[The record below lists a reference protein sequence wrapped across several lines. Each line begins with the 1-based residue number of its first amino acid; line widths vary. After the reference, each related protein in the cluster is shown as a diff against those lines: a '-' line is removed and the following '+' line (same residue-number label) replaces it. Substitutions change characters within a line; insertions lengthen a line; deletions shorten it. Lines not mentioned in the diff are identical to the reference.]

1 MFKILFIS
9 LAMFALG
16 LDAYVVAGLLP
27 KIAVSF
33 DLSEAAVGQTVTI
46 FTFCYALSAPF
57 FTLLF
62 AMKEARKTL
71 LYALL
76 VFLIANGVSACSVNY
91 PMLLVSRAIAGF
103 GAGLFSPIAMVAA
116 THLVCAEKKGRA
128 LGMTLGGMSCG
139 TVLGVPLGLLISD
152 YFSWRASFGLV
163 VLFSIMAFAGLWRGL
178 PRLAIAAPASVKER
192 IRVLADKRVFITVFI
207 TLLTAVASLGAY
219 TYMIPIIARSVPNL
233 NMVAAFWI
241 WGAGGVIGSFSIG
254 YLIDKTKGTP
264 LLLLALLSL
273 MAIAIFSLYFAQY
286 LHSILFFPLFIWG
299 ITGWA
304 SLAPQQHSLLSYQP
318 QHSNAVLALNGSC
331 NYLGSALGALLG
343 GVVGSFLSYS
353 YIPLFATLI
362 LIVAFLLKIMLTRCL
377 ES

>member
-1 MFKILFIS
+1 
-9 LAMFALG
+9 
-16 LDAYVVAGLLP
+16 
-27 KIAVSF
+27 
-33 DLSEAAVGQTVTI
+33 
-46 FTFCYALSAPF
+46 
-57 FTLLF
+57 
-62 AMKEARKTL
+62 
-71 LYALL
+71 
-76 VFLIANGVSACSVNY
+76 
-91 PMLLVSRAIAGF
+91 MLGF
-103 GAGLFSPIAMVAA
+103 G
-116 THLVCAEKKGRA
+116 
-128 LGMTLGGMSCG
+128 GG
-139 TVLGVPLGLLISD
+139 V
-152 YFSWRASFGLV
+152 
-163 VLFSIMAFAGLWRGL
+163 

-207 TLLTAVASLGAY
+207 TLLTAIASLGAY

-233 NMVAAFWI
+233 DMVAAFWV

-264 LLLLALLSL
+264 LLLALLAF
-273 MAIAIFSLYFAQY
+273 MAMAIFSLYFAQY
-286 LHSILFFPLFIWG
+286 LHSILFFPLFVWG
-299 ITGWA
+299 MTGWA

-377 ES
+377 EP